1 MLNLTF
7 AMITS
12 SSAEKPVMK
21 TRLGR
26 ARHMLNMESKELGE
40 LGTLQ
45 MEVRE
50 QSGAEYG
57 ASSSDRGIGALIN
70 LRFDAP
76 RRSGSLSLFPH
87 VHRDPASCS

>member
-26 ARHMLNMESKELGE
+26 ARHMLNMERKE

-76 RRSGSLSLFPH
+76 RRSESLSLFPH
-87 VHRDPASCS
+87 VHQDHRDPTSCS